1 MNKEIL
7 TNHHQI
13 ENAKIESRRSKRAKT
28 TKIIL
33 SWFPNLLKNKPRSSS
48 MEMSCLKASY

>member
-28 TKIIL
+28 TKIIFL
-33 SWFPNLLKNKPRSSS
+33 
-48 MEMSCLKASY
+48 

>member
-13 ENAKIESRRSKRAKT
+13 KDAKIESRRSKRAKT
-28 TKIIL
+28 IKFIL

-48 MEMSCLKASY
+48 MEMPCLKASY

>member
-7 TNHHQI
+7 TNHYQI

-48 MEMSCLKASY
+48 MKMSCLKASY